1 MGEIRTALIGFGLG
15 GRVFHAPF
23 VNSNPRYV
31 LNGVVT
37 SNDDR
42 IAQVE
47 ERYPNARIFRTVD
60 DLWGKIG
67 DFDLVI
73 VSTPPSSHTQ
83 LAEQALR
90 LGVAVVVDKPFVVS
104 AADGERLINL
114 AREEDK
120 LLTVFQNR
128 RWDGDFLTVRK
139 LLEEGRLGTV
149 RRFES
154 RMETYKPLVTKPW
167 KASAG
172 PAEGGGI
179 LFDLGPHLI
188 DQALQLFGDAELVHA
203 ERAAHRE
210 QEGPDDDVFLALRH
224 ASGVISHL
232 WMNTLAPQAAPRF
245 RVTGSASAYT
255 KWGTDVQEAAVDA
268 GMLPTDPG
276 YGVED
281 RLAWGLLG
289 FDHEATKLPTEKGNY
304 PAFYDLL
311 ASALQDGG
319 PVPVDPVDSLR
330 AHRIIEKAH
339 SLQAG

>member
-1 MGEIRTALIGFGLG
+1 MEKIRTAVVGFGLG

-23 VNSNPRYV
+23 ISANPRYALEV
-31 LNGVVT
+31 VVT
-37 SNDDR
+37 ANDDR

-47 ERYPNARIFRTVD
+47 AQYPETRIVRSAD
-60 DLWGKIG
+60 ELDQQL
-67 DFDLVI
+67 DRLDLVV
-73 VSTPPSSHTQ
+73 VSTPPATHAS
-83 LAEQALR
+83 LAERALR
-90 LGVAVVVDKPFVVS
+90 GGTAVVVDKPFVVDS
-104 AADGERLINL
+104 AEGERLISI
-114 AREEDK
+114 AREEGQ

-139 LLEEGRLGTV
+139 LLAEGTLGTV

-154 RMETYKPLVTKPW
+154 RMESYKPLVSKPW
-167 KASAG
+167 KANSSAD
-172 PAEGGGI
+172 EGGGI
-179 LFDLGPHLI
+179 LYDLGPHLI

-210 QEGPDDDVFLALRH
+210 TGGPDDDVFLALRH

-232 WMNTLAPQAAPRF
+232 WMNALAPQAAPRF

-255 KWGTDVQEAAVDA
+255 KWGADVQEAAVDA

-289 FDHEATKLPTEKGNY
+289 FDQESTRLPTESGKY
-304 PAFYDLL
+304 PAFYELL
-311 ASALQDGG
+311 AAAIQDGAS
-319 PVPVDPVDSLR
+319 VPVDPADSLR
-330 AHRIIEKAH
+330 AHRIIEAAH
-339 SLQAG
+339 RF